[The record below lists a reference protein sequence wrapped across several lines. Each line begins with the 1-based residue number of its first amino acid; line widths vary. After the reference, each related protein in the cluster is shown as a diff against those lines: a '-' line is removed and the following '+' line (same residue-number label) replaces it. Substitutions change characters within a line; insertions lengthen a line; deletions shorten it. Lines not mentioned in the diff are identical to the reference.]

1 MAEMPRSFAYTLQS
15 PAALS
20 RFVLTMV
27 AGLGLDLWTKS
38 LAETNLQGAA
48 PWVAIPGWLQF
59 EFLRNQGAVF
69 GIAQGQRTWFL
80 LISAAAVVFLTY
92 LFINSQKRPF
102 YQIILGMLLAGV
114 LGNMYDRVVLSS
126 VRDMI
131 HMLPGWHWPGGVR
144 HVLRFLPDELFPYI
158 FNVADSLLCVGVGLM
173 MVYSF
178 FNSASEPP
186 AVRRAKPAEA

>member
-1 MAEMPRSFAYTLQS
+1 MPRPFAYTLGS

-20 RFVLTMV
+20 RFFLTMFL
-27 AGLGLDLWTKS
+27 GLGVDLWTKS
-38 LAETNLQGAA
+38 LAESHLQGRD
-48 PWVAIPGWLQF
+48 PMVAIPGWLQF
-59 EFLRNQGAVF
+59 EFLRNGGAVF

-92 LFINSQKRPF
+92 LFTNSQKRPF

-114 LGNMYDRVVLSS
+114 LGNMYDRIALSS

-131 HMLPGWHWPGGVR
+131 HMLPGWHWPPAIR

-158 FNVADSLLCVGVGLM
+158 FNVADSLLCVGVAFMLI
-173 MVYSF
+173 YSF
-178 FNSASEPP
+178 FNSPHEPSTNTG
-186 AVRRAKPAEA
+186 RAKTVEA